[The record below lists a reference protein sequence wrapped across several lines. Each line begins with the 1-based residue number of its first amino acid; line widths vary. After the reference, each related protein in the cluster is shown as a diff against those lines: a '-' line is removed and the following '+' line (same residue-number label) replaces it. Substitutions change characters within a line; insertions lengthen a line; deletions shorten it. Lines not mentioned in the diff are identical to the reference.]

1 MKLPLAFA
9 SLLLAV
15 SLSAQPATL
24 PNVTYQPSEVFNL
37 WPGAAPGEKGDIGP
51 EHVLQGRPRP
61 FDQLA
66 DISVPTLAVFPAP
79 AETRNGTA
87 ILVIPGGGLERL
99 AIETE
104 GYEVAEWLNA
114 HGITAFMLKYRVPPR
129 DPQQRWKVGLQ
140 DAQRAMSLIRSRAAE
155 WHIDPDALGTIGF
168 SAGGEINVMLAVYQ
182 GSNDRQYAAVDAADT
197 FSTRPDFN
205 IVMYGGGFADFR
217 TNALRPDIASR
228 LDKNAPPMFIAHAY
242 DDAAFSSLILAGAL
256 KRAGVPAEL
265 HVFRAGA
272 HGFGVR
278 ESGLPV
284 AHWRE
289 LCLDWLA
296 GQGFLDSAAVR
307 AYAKSYLASYDSGAA
322 KLPRFGAGERP
333 VSIDDAFAAQQRLV
347 RHALAGGDTIA
358 GYKGAFT
365 SAAAQR
371 SFGIDQPLHGVL
383 LKSGGLEAAA
393 THTLAVDPQ
402 RPLIVETEIGYVIAV
417 DIGTKL
423 RVPRQAVTTVE
434 AVVPVIELPINTGA
448 LMDGHASAADLVAT
462 NVGSYRYL
470 VGAPVA
476 PEKAGNFDAIH
487 VSLQRDGQTL
497 HESTGAD
504 VKGGQAENLMALINQ
519 IIDEGH
525 VLHRGDI
532 ILCGAL
538 GGGKPGAKGRY
549 VADYGSLGKIEFTL
563 E

>member
-1 MKLPLAFA
+1 
-9 SLLLAV
+9 
-15 SLSAQPATL
+15 
-24 PNVTYQPSEVFNL
+24 
-37 WPGAAPGEKGDIGP
+37 
-51 EHVLQGRPRP
+51 
-61 FDQLA
+61 
-66 DISVPTLAVFPAP
+66 
-79 AETRNGTA
+79 
-87 ILVIPGGGLERL
+87 
-99 AIETE
+99 
-104 GYEVAEWLNA
+104 
-114 HGITAFMLKYRVPPR
+114 
-129 DPQQRWKVGLQ
+129 
-140 DAQRAMSLIRSRAAE
+140 
-155 WHIDPDALGTIGF
+155 
-168 SAGGEINVMLAVYQ
+168 MLAVYQ
-182 GSNDRQYAAVDAADT
+182 GANDRQYAAVDAADT

-205 IVMYGGGFADFR
+205 VVMYGGGFADFR

-228 LDKNAPPMFIAHAY
+228 LDKTAPPMFVAHAY
-242 DDAAFSSLILAGAL
+242 DDAALSSIILAGAL
-256 KRAGVPAEL
+256 KRARVPHSEL
-265 HVFRAGA
+265 HVFAAGA

-307 AYAKSYLASYDSGAA
+307 AYAKSYLAAYDGGAA
-322 KLPRFGAGERP
+322 KLPRFSAGKNTAG
-333 VSIDDAFAAQQRLV
+333 IADAFAAQQRLV
-347 RHALAGGDTIA
+347 RHALAGGDAVA

-365 SAAAQR
+365 SDAAQK
-371 SFGIDQPLHGVL
+371 SFGIAQPLHGVL
-383 LKSGGLEAAA
+383 FKSGRLDAAA
-393 THTLAVDPQ
+393 TKTIVVDPK

-470 VGAPVA
+470 VGAPLA
-476 PEKAGNFDAIH
+476 PEKAGDFDALR

-519 IIDEGH
+519 IVDQGH

-532 ILCGAL
+532 VICGAL

-549 VADYGSLGKIEFTL
+549 VADYGALGKIEFTL